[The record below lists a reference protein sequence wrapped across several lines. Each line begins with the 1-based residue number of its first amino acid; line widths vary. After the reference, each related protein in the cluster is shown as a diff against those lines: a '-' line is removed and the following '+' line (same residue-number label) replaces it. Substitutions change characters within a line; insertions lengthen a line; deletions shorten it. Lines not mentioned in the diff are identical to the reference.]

1 MNTTQPISL
10 LLCALGGE
18 GGGVLSEWLIHAARA
33 AGYPAQATSIPGVAQ
48 RTGATTY
55 YLEIYPTPL
64 NQLQGRRPI
73 LGLTPMPG
81 RLDMLVSSELLE
93 TARQIGNGMTSDHI
107 TRVITSSSRIL
118 TTHEKM
124 QMGDG
129 RSDSEALLSLV
140 RQHSLRHHVM
150 DMAAL
155 TRQAGT
161 VVSAVMLGAI
171 AGSGALPWGRE
182 IFEKV
187 IQETGGASAAASLR
201 GFALGY
207 AHLAT
212 QEAQAQ
218 QLAGWLSE
226 DDPHTML
233 HTPALSQALSKE
245 ASKEVSQAL
254 NAALAQ
260 FPLAIR
266 ERVVLGHARC
276 VEYQSVD
283 YGNLYLERLQTVL
296 HAEQKSDP
304 AGTQG
309 WACTHE
315 TARWLALWMAFDD
328 IVRVADLKSRQSRW
342 QRVQSEVKAQEADL
356 LRVYDHFK
364 PGVPEFAAMLPTRWA
379 DALMRWENKRT
390 AKGQSPWAL
399 PLKIGTHSVLG
410 MLALRTLAA
419 CKSLRPWGSRY
430 AQEQSLMTQWLN
442 AVLKGLQQSA
452 DLGLEL
458 ARCGQLIKGYGSTNE
473 RGKHNLLHILAQ
485 ALNPTVPQTA
495 ESVAHWRKA
504 ALKDDAGQ
512 ALDTQLRAQ
521 GALARPVREQPIRWM
536 RKPTSKGV

>member
-1 MNTTQPISL
+1 MTTAMNNVQPISL

-18 GGGVLSEWLIHAARA
+18 GGGVLSEWLIQAARA

-55 YLEIYPTPL
+55 YLEFYPAPL
-64 NQLQGRRPI
+64 HQLQGRLPV

-93 TARQIGNGMTSDHI
+93 TARQIGNGMTSAQI

-118 TTHEKM
+118 TTQEKM
-124 QMGDG
+124 QIGDG
-129 RSDSEALLSLV
+129 RSDSQALLGLV
-140 RQHSLRHHVM
+140 QQHSLRHHVM

-182 IFEKV
+182 VFEQV
-187 IQETGGASAAASLR
+187 IQATGGASAAASLR

-212 QEAQAQ
+212 QEVQAQ
-218 QLAGWLSE
+218 QLAGWLSS
-226 DDPHTML
+226 DDRPNSPHPMT
-233 HTPALSQALSKE
+233 QA
-245 ASKEVSQAL
+245 QAQTDAA
-254 NAALAQ
+254 NAALAP

-276 VEYQSVD
+276 VEYQNTD
-283 YGNLYLERLQTVL
+283 YGKLYLERLQTVL
-296 HAEQKSDP
+296 QAEQRADP
-304 AGTQG
+304 AGSQG

-342 QRVQSEVKAQEADL
+342 QRVQSEVKSQEADL
-356 LRVYDHFK
+356 LKVYDHFK

-379 DALMRWENKRT
+379 EALMRWENKRT

-430 AQEQSLMTQWLN
+430 ALEQSLITQWLG
-442 AVLKGLQQSA
+442 AVGKGLQHSA
-452 DLGLEL
+452 ALGLEL

-485 ALNPTVPQTA
+485 ALNPTAPQTA
-495 ESVAHWRKA
+495 QSVSQWRAA

-512 ALDTQLRAQ
+512 ALDSQLRAQ

-536 RKPTSKGV
+536 RKPPTSGS